1 MAIASIVG
9 RACGVDVHV
18 IDAAEAP
25 ESLKARVLAE
35 GLLCEP
41 GGRPR
46 CSDPGRVHA

>member
-35 GLLCEP
+35 GLPL
-41 GGRPR
+41 
-46 CSDPGRVHA
+46 